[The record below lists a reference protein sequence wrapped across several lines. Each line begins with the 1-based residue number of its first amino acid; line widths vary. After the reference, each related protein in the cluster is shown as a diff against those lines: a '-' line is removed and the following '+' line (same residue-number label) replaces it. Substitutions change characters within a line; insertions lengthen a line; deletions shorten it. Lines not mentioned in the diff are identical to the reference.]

1 MVAYC
6 AQVHHW
12 HAIVVSATR
21 SVHVCFSHSVCVA
34 MAVQR
39 RVESPRMNGG
49 SESLPVVARG
59 LDTAPSR
66 IVKSRRAAEP
76 PGSSPVGFRI

>member
-1 MVAYC
+1 VVAYC

-21 SVHVCFSHSVCVA
+21 SAHVCFSHSVCVA

-49 SESLPVVARG
+49 SESLPVVG
-59 LDTAPSR
+59 LDTVR

>member
-6 AQVHHW
+6 AQVHHR

-21 SVHVCFSHSVCVA
+21 SAHVCFSHSVCVA
-34 MAVQR
+34 MAVQS

-49 SESLPVVARG
+49 SESRPGVARG
-59 LDTAPSR
+59 LDTAR

-76 PGSSPVGFRI
+76 PGSSPVGVRI